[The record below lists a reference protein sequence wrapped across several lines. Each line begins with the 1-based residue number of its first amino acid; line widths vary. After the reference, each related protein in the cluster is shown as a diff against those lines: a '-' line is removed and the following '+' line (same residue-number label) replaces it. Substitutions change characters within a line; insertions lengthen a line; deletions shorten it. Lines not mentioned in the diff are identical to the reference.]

1 MAKTP
6 LETLFL
12 RYRDQHDLTALA
24 QVFDRT
30 APQLLAL
37 ARRLS
42 GGLAEDLVQETF
54 LAVIENSGAWDGR
67 KPLVPWLLGI
77 LTHRAQRTWAKEGR
91 SIDPERLVVREV
103 EQPDEALA
111 ASELHA
117 QVEHALKDLTPALQQ
132 AVRGSLFDGKS
143 PTQLAVDLGLD
154 SGTIRQRLFRG
165 MSQLRLQL
173 KGAVL
178 LLFALF
184 GLRSQG
190 LAGVRRQVLREAA
203 TASGVGLVGL
213 AAGSLPG
220 RVVIAAV
227 AVSLCWVGVDVLWP
241 SGDAEIDGTDDTE
254 LVGLRPEDEV
264 DSGEAPGLA
273 AVTDSRP
280 RRIRAMPLEFAV
292 QLVWD
297 ETGEAIVGREVSVA
311 LKSGESTKC
320 ISGANGE
327 ASFSY
332 SRADIPWRLSADS
345 APESLGVSLFIGSD
359 DPKELRVV
367 RFSKG
372 GSLSGTVEDSEGN
385 PVPNATILGWS
396 NYTKGMEP
404 DRKAQAD
411 PTGKFTVQF
420 LGKRFKLIAN
430 SADLVCWKGLYGALP
445 VGKALVDHKIEL
457 TTPVDYLGRVLSPQG
472 APIEGANVETTD
484 LAGVSNRQGIT
495 HDSSVKSF
503 LAGEGSTITNEQGR
517 FVLSGL
523 PPGERPMSVR
533 CKPYLILREDEV
545 SNAEPIEFTLDLG
558 GLVEGNVRGRNGEIV
573 PDVQISYWPHRKWS
587 MTTPEWIVPDPETGR
602 FVIRGIEHHEGFQ
615 QDPSE
620 RNRGVLFRAP
630 GYGVKMVTPLPDDLS
645 ELSPLVV
652 RMNPEQ
658 RIEGRVVDSNGR
670 PQAGL
675 RVRVE
680 GDETYESNMHDGLPN
695 TWEKLIEKN
704 VVHTNAKGEFSFG
717 ELYSGEFI
725 VRAYSGIGEQGS
737 VFKRIQSG
745 GDPVELVMDKELL
758 RGVVILPTVT
768 DELTGKPIE
777 DFTLL
782 QWVDDFGKGKKTT
795 MGANGP
801 EVVGLDPGTW
811 GLGISADGYV
821 SERLPD
827 EAFVRGEHR
836 ASFQLC
842 PLLDLEI
849 QAILPD
855 GALAT
860 NLSVNGV
867 DSDGTD
873 LWFEVGGGARSS
885 SAFLHSKEKHLR
897 GVPAHS
903 VTLSFS
909 TGHYEATVSIDL
921 AKSQPS
927 PLVVRLQAK
936 PPSLE
941 VSAHIA
947 VLELQPFKPENIQGK
962 WSLSG
967 VTAFRDL
974 SKEELSLFFKT
985 LDKKRLVEPKHP
997 FSLTVDGPGGKGIA
1011 SMDYELIQADDPDLK
1026 ELREYVASGEPIY
1039 GAQTSYGEVDPQAI
1053 DLSGPQLRLTLRF
1066 KDESGN
1072 TTWTSYPI
1080 LHRPQNTD
1088 ETIGFPLEARFE
1100 TIPGE
1105 CHLKLLSDHYEP
1117 VEITWY
1123 PGQRKAGDPIPVVV
1137 LVPKE

>member
-1 MAKTP
+1 
-6 LETLFL
+6 TLFL

-30 APQLLAL
+30 APQLFAL

-42 GGLAEDLVQETF
+42 GRGAEDLVQETF
-54 LAVIENSGAWDGR
+54 LAVIEKSAAWDDR

-77 LTHRAQRTWAKEGR
+77 LTHRAQRVWAKEGR
-91 SIDPERLVVREV
+91 RIDSGRLVVREV

-203 TASGVGLVGL
+203 TASGVGVVGL
-213 AAGSLPG
+213 AAVSLPG
-220 RVVIAAV
+220 RVVVAAV

-254 LVGLRPEDEV
+254 LVGLRPEVGV

-332 SRADIPWRLSADS
+332 SRADVPWRLSANS
-345 APESLGVSLFIGSD
+345 APDGLGVSLFIGGD
-359 DPKELRVV
+359 DPKELRIV

-396 NYTKGMEP
+396 NYTKGMGP
-404 DRKAQAD
+404 DREAQTD
-411 PTGKFTVQF
+411 GNGQFTVQH
-420 LGKRFKLIAN
+420 LGKRFKLTAS
-430 SADLVCWKGLYGALP
+430 SADLVCWKGLCGALP
-445 VGKALVDHKIEL
+445 AGKALVDHKIEL
-457 TTPVDYLGRVLSPQG
+457 TEPVDYLGRVLSPQG
-472 APIEGANVETTD
+472 ASIEGANVETTD
-484 LAGVSNRQGIT
+484 LAGASNRQGIT

-503 LAGEGSTITNEQGR
+503 LAGEGSTITDEQGR

-533 CKPYLILREDEV
+533 RKPYLILREDEV
-545 SNAEPIEFTLDLG
+545 SNAEPIEFTLDPG

-658 RIEGRVVDSNGR
+658 RIEGRVVDSKGH

-680 GDETYESNMHDGLPN
+680 GEETYESNMHDGLPN

-768 DELTGKPIE
+768 DELTGKLIE
-777 DFTLL
+777 DFSLL
-782 QWVDDFGKGKKTT
+782 QWVDGHGRGKKTT
-795 MGANGP
+795 IGAHGP
-801 EVVGLDPGTW
+801 EVVGLDPGIW
-811 GLGISADGYV
+811 GLGIRADGYV

-827 EAFVRGEHR
+827 ETFVRGEHR
-836 ASFQLC
+836 VSLQLC
-842 PLLDLEI
+842 PLVRLEVRVER
-849 QAILPD
+849 PD
-855 GALAT
+855 GTAAEYVTVKGL
-860 NLSVNGV
+860 
-867 DSDGTD
+867 DSDGSD
-873 LWFEVGGGARSS
+873 LWFEEGGGQSS
-885 SAFLHSKEKHLR
+885 SSTYLSSSRTHLKWL
-897 GVPAHS
+897 PARQ
-903 VTLSFS
+903 VELSFY
-909 TGHYEATVSIDL
+909 TQRCEATVSIDL
-921 AKSQPS
+921 AKPLPS
-927 PLVVRLQAK
+927 PLVVHLRPRVPK
-936 PPSLE
+936 GLE
-941 VSAHIA
+941 PVTAHIA
-947 VLELQPFKPENIQGK
+947 VWELIPFDPKEGVPSGSFTQPRA
-962 WSLSG
+962 LD
-967 VTAFRDL
+967 DL
-974 SKEELSLFFKT
+974 SQEEALAFFKSLGYT
-985 LDKKRLVEPKHP
+985 WFEEPSNP
-997 FSLTVDGPGGKGIA
+997 FSVSVDGPTGEGVLT
-1011 SMDYELIQADDPDLK
+1011 MEFEYLEADDPELVKWRTRQLRRDLARQ
-1026 ELREYVASGEPIY
+1026 ES
-1039 GAQTSYGEVDPQAI
+1039 QSHEVTVSQPRN
-1053 DLSGPQLRLTLRF
+1053 LSGGQLRLTVRSS
-1066 KDESGN
+1066 DIDGWISAV
-1072 TTWTSYPI
+1072 SYPLI
-1080 LHRPQNTD
+1080 NRPQDGD
-1088 ETIGFPLEARFE
+1088 EDTVTALEASFQ
-1100 TIPGE
+1100 TVPGE
-1105 CHLKLLSDHYEP
+1105 CRLRLTSDYYESI
-1117 VEITWY
+1117 ELTWH
-1123 PGQRKAGDPIPVVV
+1123 PGQRQKGDSIPVLL
-1137 LVPKE
+1137 LVPKKK